1 MRLKLIVLLV
11 FCYVAL
17 PSFGQENQQS
27 IISLQLGMNRLDFQS
42 GITYGYSWGR
52 IQAIASIEIGINR
65 SVFQRRIF
73 PRFTVGGVYKLVSKN
88 NFCFGPQL
96 TYSHSLLKLNKMTTH
111 LNSWNELYL
120 GARMELGVKWRFIYA
135 MAAGWQNERYF
146 DTYLN
151 RKSGVNSI
159 GFNVNIGLAYA
170 W

>member
-11 FCYVAL
+11 FSYVAL
-17 PSFGQENQQS
+17 PSFGQENQRS

-42 GITYGYSWGR
+42 GIGYGYSWGR
-52 IQAIASIEIGINR
+52 MQAISSIEAGINR
-65 SVFQRRIF
+65 SVFQGRIF
-73 PRFTVGGVYKLVSKN
+73 PRLTIGGAYKFVNKN

-96 TYSHSLLKLNKMTTH
+96 TFSHSLLKLNKVSTH
-111 LNSWNELYL
+111 FNVWNEIYA
-120 GARMELGVKWRFIYA
+120 GARMEVGSKWRFIYT

-151 RKSGVNSI
+151 RKSSVNSL
-159 GFNVNIGLAYA
+159 GFNVNVGLAYA